1 MSRLALLFYVLMM
14 ILLAGATVLERLNGA
29 EWIAENVYQ
38 SWWFA
43 GLWAVLV
50 AVGVCGILKSSVL
63 RKSVGGLILHIAMIL
78 ILSGAFLTKTTGLQ
92 GFVHL
97 RAGEE
102 FGECSVHLPF
112 NIKLEKFEITTYEGT
127 DAPSDYISHV
137 LISDEAGTKRGVV
150 SMNNVFSHKKYI
162 LYQSSFDDDGLG
174 SWLSVNYD
182 PYGIPVTYAG
192 YALLLVG
199 FLWVLF
205 RRCPKTALAIVA
217 LYAVIAI
224 LFTMKKEARAAE
236 ELLLPVLRSPLI
248 GWHVAA
254 FIVGYTLLALMSLIS
269 VCALCVKRE
278 SALRRKLTEANRLLL
293 YPSEMLLA
301 IGIFVGA
308 IWANLS
314 WGRYWAWDPKEVWAL
329 ITMMGYALP
338 LHAVS
343 LKWFRNGT
351 FFHVFMIIAVL
362 LALMTYFGVNMILGG
377 IHSYGAD

>member
-1 MSRLALLFYVLMM
+1 MNRLVLLFYVLMM
-14 ILLAGATVLERLNGA
+14 ILLAGSTVLESLNGA
-29 EWIAENVYQ
+29 EWIAENVYR
-38 SWWFA
+38 SWWFS
-43 GLWAVLV
+43 GLWGVLV
-50 AVGVCGILKSSVL
+50 AVGACGILKSPVL
-63 RKSVGGLILHIAMIL
+63 RKSVGGVILHVAMIL
-78 ILSGAFLTKTTGLQ
+78 ILTGAFLTKTTGQQ

-97 RAGEE
+97 RVGEE
-102 FGECSVHLPF
+102 GKSSLFLPF
-112 NIKLEKFEITTYEGT
+112 SIKLEKFEIPTYEGT
-127 DAPSDYISHV
+127 DAPSDYVSHIF
-137 LISDEAGTKRGVV
+137 ISDEIGIRRGVV
-150 SMNNVFSHKKYI
+150 SMNNIFSHKQYR

-192 YALLLVG
+192 YALLFIG

-205 RRCPKTALAIVA
+205 RRCPKTLIVISA
-217 LYAVIAI
+217 VYIVIAV
-224 LFTMKKEARAAE
+224 LFTMRKEARAAE

-254 FIVGYTLLALMSLIS
+254 FIVGYTLLALMSLFS
-269 VCALCVKRE
+269 VCALCMKKE
-278 SALRRKLTEANRLLL
+278 SAPRHWLTEANRLLL

-338 LHAVS
+338 LHTAS
-343 LKWFRNGT
+343 LKRFRNDT
-351 FFHVFMIIAVL
+351 FFHIFMIIAIALV
-362 LALMTYFGVNMILGG
+362 LMTYFGVNLILGG

>member
-1 MSRLALLFYVLMM
+1 MNRLVLLFYVLMM
-14 ILLAGATVLERLNGA
+14 LLLAGATVLERLNGA

-50 AVGVCGILKSSVL
+50 VGGVRGILKGSVL
-63 RKSVGGLILHIAMIL
+63 RKNVGGLILHLALVL
-78 ILSGAFLTKTTGLQ
+78 ILTGAFLTKTTGQQ
-92 GFVHL
+92 GLVHL
-97 RAGEE
+97 RVGEE
-102 FGECSVHLPF
+102 GKSSLFLPF
-112 NIKLEKFEITTYEGT
+112 LIKLEKFEIPTYEGS
-127 DAPSDYISHV
+127 DMPSDYISHIF
-137 LISDEAGTKRGVV
+137 ISDEIGVRRGVV
-150 SMNNVFSHKKYI
+150 SMNNIFSHKRYR
-162 LYQSSFDDDGLG
+162 LYQSSFDEDGQG

-192 YALLLVG
+192 YVLLLVG
-199 FLWVLF
+199 FLWVLL
-205 RRCPKTALAIVA
+205 RRCPKTTIAVVVI
-217 LYAVIAI
+217 YAVIAI
-224 LFTMKKEARAAE
+224 LFTMRKEARAAE
-236 ELLLPVLRSPLI
+236 DFLLPVLRSPLI

-278 SALRRKLTEANRLLL
+278 SALRRKFTEANRLLL

-343 LKWFRNGT
+343 LKWFRNDT